1 MLSGLISSPAQ
12 ADTTLQSCNGDGGDG
27 FFVIVDNAVTGEY
40 FNCIG
45 GLVIPEG
52 VLAINDGAFSD
63 ERGITS
69 VTISASV
76 TSIGESFVA
85 SGLTQ
90 FNVDPGNLTYKSID
104 GVLFTKNGE
113 TLLSHPAAK
122 SGAYTVPASVT
133 HIADKA
139 FYKTRSL
146 SVLNVDPGNL
156 TYKSIDGVLFTK
168 NGETL
173 VRYPTLK
180 RGAYTIPNGVTL
192 IGARAFEFASEVS
205 SITIPASVTEIGE
218 YAFHGFNRWAPDMVE
233 AIIFA
238 ADSELTTIGAFA
250 FLGCV
255 QITGITIPAG
265 VTSIGVGAFMEAGSI
280 HTVTFESGSQLTAIE
295 PEVFRS
301 MRSLREINIPATVK
315 SIGASAFQDATSL
328 SSITIPAGVTT
339 IGESAFY
346 GATAI
351 TSFIMPA
358 SVRFIGDNSFQQMR
372 SLSVVYFLGDAPLT
386 GDNPFSNAAQGAE
399 AYVKCTADGFNT
411 SGIPPTWHELFIKPC
426 FTKDLFNVFYKS
438 NGGSAV
444 ANDSFAIGGQIVT
457 SNLPMRNGY
466 EFLGWSAI
474 DGGEVIDFPF
484 NPIAPSDVTFYA
496 KWKAVEVVKKPTTKK
511 PTTKKPT
518 TKKPTTK
525 KPAVAVVKN
534 PKTTKSVS
542 IKVYFG
548 ANSSALSSEE
558 KKKLLRTLAKTGS
571 NITGG
576 NIVGYVQQSTNSG
589 NDKKLS
595 VARARAVAQFLAYRG
610 VKVPLAS
617 TGKGTLN
624 SKPSS
629 RIAIVVLR
637 YVE

>member
-1 MLSGLISSPAQ
+1 MIKRSLALFAMVGMLSCLISSPAQ
-12 ADTTLQSCNGDGGDG
+12 ADTTLQPCNGDGGDG

-40 FNCIG
+40 WDCIG

-52 VLAINDGAFSD
+52 VLAINDGAFSNTS
-63 ERGITS
+63 GITS
-69 VTISASV
+69 VTIPASV
-76 TSIGESFVA
+76 TSIGASFVA
-85 SGLTQ
+85 SDLTE

-133 HIADKA
+133 HITDKA

-180 RGAYTIPNGVTL
+180 RGAYTIPDGVTL
-192 IGARAFEFASEVS
+192 IGARAFEFATEVS

-218 YAFHGFNRWAPDMVE
+218 YAFHGVNRPAPNMVE

-250 FLGCV
+250 FLECV
-255 QITGITIPAG
+255 QIFGITIPAG
-265 VTSIGVGAFMEAGSI
+265 VTSIGIGAFKEAGSI

-295 PEVFRS
+295 ADVFRS

-315 SIGASAFQDATSL
+315 SIGDSAFQDATSL
-328 SSITIPAGVTT
+328 SSITIPDGVTT

-346 GATAI
+346 GATSMA
-351 TSFIMPA
+351 SFIMPA

-372 SLSVVYFLGDAPLT
+372 SLSVVYFLGDAPST
-386 GDNPFSNAAQGAE
+386 GEDPFSNAAQGAE
-399 AYVKCTADGFNT
+399 AYVKCTAEGFNT
-411 SGIPPTWHELFIKPC
+411 SGIPPTWHELFVKPC

-457 SNLPMRNGY
+457 SNSPTRKGY
-466 EFLGWSAI
+466 EFLGWSATA
-474 DGGEVIDFPF
+474 GGEVIDFPF
-484 NPIAPSDVTFYA
+484 NPIAPSDITFYA
-496 KWKAVEVVKKPTTKK
+496 KWKAVEVVKKPTTS
-511 PTTKKPT
+511 
-518 TKKPTTK
+518 
-525 KPAVAVVKN
+525 
-534 PKTTKSVS
+534 KSIT

-548 ANSSALSSEE
+548 ANSSTLSSEE

-610 VKVPLAS
+610 VKVPLVL
-617 TGKGTLN
+617 TGKGALN

-629 RIAIVVLR
+629 RMATVVLR

>member
-1 MLSGLISSPAQ
+1 MIKRSLALFAVVGMLSCLISSPAQ
-12 ADTTLQSCNGDGGDG
+12 ADTTWEPCNSGNKPFDPEESAGDPS
-27 FFVIVDNAVTGEY
+27 FEIVDNAVTGEY

-52 VLAINDGAFSD
+52 VLAINDGAFSNKS
-63 ERGITS
+63 GITS
-69 VTISASV
+69 VTIPASV

-85 SGLTQ
+85 SDLTE

-113 TLLSHPAAK
+113 TLLSYPAAK

-173 VRYPTLK
+173 VRYPNLK
-180 RGAYTIPNGVTL
+180 RGAYSIPDGVTL
-192 IGARAFEFASEVS
+192 IGARAFEFATEVS

-218 YAFHGFNRWAPDMVE
+218 YAFHGVNRWAPDMVE
-233 AIIFA
+233 AISFA
-238 ADSELTTIGAFA
+238 DNSELTTIGAFA
-250 FLGCV
+250 FLGCF

-265 VTSIGVGAFMEAGSI
+265 VTSIGIGAFKEAGLI
-280 HTVTFESGSQLTAIE
+280 QTVTFESGSRLTAIE
-295 PEVFRS
+295 ADVFRS

-315 SIGASAFQDATSL
+315 SIGDSAFQDATSL
-328 SSITIPAGVTT
+328 SSITIPDGVTT

-346 GATAI
+346 GATSI
-351 TSFIMPA
+351 TSFIMPT

-372 SLSVVYFLGDAPLT
+372 SLSVVYFLGDPPLT

-399 AYVKCTADGFNT
+399 AYVKCTAEGFNT
-411 SGIPPTWHELFIKPC
+411 SGIPPTWHELFVKPC

-457 SNLPMRNGY
+457 SNSPTRKGY
-466 EFLGWSAI
+466 EFLGWSATA
-474 DGGEVIDFPF
+474 GGEVIEFPF
-484 NPIAPSDVTFYA
+484 NPIDPSDITFYA
-496 KWKAVEVVKKPTTKK
+496 KWKAVEVVKKPTTS
-511 PTTKKPT
+511 
-518 TKKPTTK
+518 
-525 KPAVAVVKN
+525 
-534 PKTTKSVS
+534 KSIT

-548 ANSSALSSEE
+548 ANSSTLSSEE

-595 VARARAVAQFLAYRG
+595 VARARAVAQFLVYRG